1 MADYMTPKDQDVT
14 QLSGHCCKCYHDEL
28 AYQREAMTEQTI
40 VVRAIDA
47 CENTGEGSLAAQSY
61 LAAFFKR
68 AEANITSPSLSF
80 PKWDTK

>member
-1 MADYMTPKDQDVT
+1 MADYMTPEDQNVK

-28 AYQREAMTEQTI
+28 TFQRESMTEQTI

-47 CENTGEGSLAAQSY
+47 CEHTGEGSLAAQSY

-68 AEANITSPSLSF
+68 EEAKLTYPTLSM
-80 PKWDTK
+80 PKWDSK